1 MDLNTILSFEWG
13 AMAPEFIILGIATIL
28 SIVDLFAP
36 KHFDRRILGWIGF
49 AGILVALAALINLI
63 ELEPISILYDT
74 FRLDSFA
81 KAFKILLLVG
91 AAFVML
97 LAVSYKPK
105 EGMEEFRGEF
115 YYLLLAGLL
124 GTMMMASSGDLIT
137 LFIGLELLSLS
148 SYILAG
154 IRKKHLPSNESA
166 MKYVI
171 NGSISTAITLFGMSY
186 VYGLTGTTNL
196 IEMAVSLPGLAD
208 SQYVYLIGLAF
219 FMIFVGL
226 SFKLATVPYH
236 MWAPDVYQGAATP
249 VTAFLSVVSKTAG
262 FVIVLRIILVIF
274 LNTPAGEAGVAAVT
288 PFLVS
293 VQNYLAV
300 LAGATMIIGNV
311 VALRQ
316 RNIKRL
322 FAYSSIAHAGY
333 LLVAVTALSTF
344 MFDALWFYLGAYLFM
359 NIGAF
364 AVIQYMT
371 EKTDNEDIGQFAGL
385 YQRSPLLAVAMGVFI
400 LSLAGI
406 PGTAGFIGKLNI
418 FMGVLIS
425 EPAHYVLASVMIAT
439 TVVSYFYYFGI
450 LTQIFFRP
458 ALSEKPTEEET
469 KNTKLPVGMGVVI
482 GLCVIATIFFG
493 IFPNTALDFFHTNFN
508 GFNDFLQ

>member
-1 MDLNTILSFEWG
+1 MDLDTILSFEWG
-13 AMAPEFIILGIATIL
+13 AMAPEFIILGVATIL

-36 KHFDRRILGWIGF
+36 KHFNRRILGWIGF
-49 AGILVALAALINLI
+49 AGILVALGALINLI

-81 KAFKILLLVG
+81 KAFKILLLLG
-91 AAFVML
+91 AALVMI

-105 EGMEEFRGEF
+105 EEMGEFNGEF

-196 IEMAVSLPGLAD
+196 IEMAASLPNLAD
-208 SQYVYLIGLAF
+208 SQYIYLLGLAF

-262 FVIVLRIILVIF
+262 FVIVLRVILVIY
-274 LNTPAGEAGVAAVT
+274 LNTPAGASGVDAT
-288 PFLVS
+288 TRLLIS
-293 VQNYLAV
+293 VQDYIAV

-311 VALRQ
+311 IALRQ

-359 NIGAF
+359 NLGAF
-364 AVIQYMT
+364 AVIQLMT

-385 YQRSPLLAVAMGVFI
+385 YQRSPWLAVAMGVFI

-418 FMGVLIS
+418 FMGALIQ

-458 ALSEKPTEEET
+458 SAIEVPTEKT
-469 KNTKLPVGMGVVI
+469 KMPAGIGVVI

-493 IFPNTALDFFHTNFN
+493 LFPNTALDFFHTNFN
-508 GFNDFLQ
+508 GFNDFLK